1 MAFKLSTVE
10 VKSKKSHEIKQ
21 TSRGKKFTI
30 AQEKLGKLLLTDK
43 FNTLIGTFEGQ
54 EGTNEY
60 NFKHKG
66 DNVEWTITTKNN
78 TWQLNHKDDKVAVV
92 SNPDNN
98 KFVIQLRKGTKYGEG
113 DVSVGFDEA
122 NSSFKLER
130 VRDARFVF
138 AVYRSDDGEIGSSG
152 GKVEITR
159 GERRNFVLVL
169 ACLVLFIKQKG
180 VKKVQRHSMPVGSSL
195 GLQAEAQGKAKRARS
210 NSVDGEGKGKSADA
224 AKKPA
229 KDEKV
234 DAGITKKP
242 LGTFKDEKT
251 DTKVSGKSERT
262 PKARSPSKKKH
273 GKGKKGKH
281 EKKEKKRRSTES
293 DSGSFYSESTSDST
307 TETSDS
313 ESSSKKRK
321 GKGKGKSGKPES
333 PRKTKGKANGKGKSE
348 TPRKGKDAEKDKTDD
363 KATKYNELIQ
373 KSMQSLENQGKEPV
387 TVTATVSTPAIE
399 AGDVIS
405 SNGSVGSPATISSPP
420 TAFAA
425 LPSVPSQPTPAPAPT
440 TPAPIPASITPI
452 PATAV
457 VVALS
462 DNQYLLNINGL
473 DRSKKT
479 NISIQLMVD
488 GVPLAGSP
496 WEYKV

>member
-78 TWQLNHKDDKVAVV
+78 TWQLNHKGDNVAVV
-92 SNPDNN
+92 SNPDN
-98 KFVIQLRKGTKYGEG
+98 KFVIKLRKGTKYGED
-113 DVSVGFDEA
+113 DVWVGFDEA

-130 VRDARFVF
+130 GQRDGGFVF

-195 GLQAEAQGKAKRARS
+195 GLQAEAQGKPKRARS

-224 AKKPA
+224 KKPPA

-242 LGTFKDEKT
+242 SGTFKDEKS

-262 PKARSPSKKKH
+262 PKASSPSKKKH
-273 GKGKKGKH
+273 GKGKQGKH
-281 EKKEKKRRSTES
+281 EKKEKKRRRSTES

-313 ESSSKKRK
+313 ESSSKKKK

-333 PRKTKGKANGKGKSE
+333 PRKPKGKANGKGKSE
-348 TPRKGKDAEKDKTDD
+348 TPRKVKDAEKDKTDD
-363 KATKYNELIQ
+363 KSTKYNDLIQ
-373 KSMQSLENQGKEPV
+373 KSMQTLENQGKEPV
-387 TVTATVSTPAIE
+387 TVTATVSTPAVE
-399 AGDVIS
+399 AGGVIS
-405 SNGSVGSPATISSPP
+405 TNGSGGLSATISSPP
-420 TAFAA
+420 TAFAP
-425 LPSVPSQPTPAPAPT
+425 LPSVPSQPAPAPT
-440 TPAPIPASITPI
+440 TPAPTPAITPL
-452 PATAV
+452 PPTAV
-457 VVALS
+457 VVPLS